1 MTPGSWRIRIRGARP
16 VRDVLGVLLVV
27 VTALL
32 YLAERPGADAAEAS
46 TERGTAVV
54 LESTHDCDL
63 LPTPA
68 VFETATTVPTLRTGS
83 RG

>member
-32 YLAERPGADAAEAS
+32 YVAERPGVGAAEALA
-46 TERGTAVV
+46 EKGPAVV
-54 LESTHDCDL
+54 LESTHDCDFL
-63 LPTPA
+63 SAPA
-68 VFETATTVPTLRTGS
+68 VLETATTVRMLGTDHQG
-83 RG
+83 